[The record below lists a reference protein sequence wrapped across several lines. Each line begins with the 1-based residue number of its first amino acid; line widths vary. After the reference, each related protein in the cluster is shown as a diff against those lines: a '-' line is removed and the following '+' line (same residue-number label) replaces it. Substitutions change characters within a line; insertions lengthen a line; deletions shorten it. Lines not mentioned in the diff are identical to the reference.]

1 MEWSCYSNAGTR
13 RLVHYQQPGLVA
25 SSTTSSRDSLPRP
38 LPAAGT
44 RCLVHYR
51 EVELATDPWT
61 KTPIWLL
68 SGVV

>member
-13 RLVHYQQPGLVA
+13 R
-25 SSTTSSRDSLPRP
+25 
-38 LPAAGT
+38 
-44 RCLVHYR
+44 LVHYR